1 MKRNG
6 SFNIIYEFAFKIHLP
21 HNTSSTLMNSMNNS
35 HSSNQYRQEVGEVMD
50 CIRHIFKA
58 LRVAS
63 SQFEKTMGLSAAQ
76 IFVLKKLKLEPGLS
90 INDLAERTVTHQ
102 SSVSVVVKKLE
113 EQGLVRRET
122 SSQDSRKVVV
132 FLTPEGTTKLGE
144 IPPTVQEE
152 MIDALQK
159 MPGEKTLAL
168 AQLMREFVGH
178 AGIAVSGMP
187 APMFDEHTRT
197 GS

>member
-1 MKRNG
+1 
-6 SFNIIYEFAFKIHLP
+6 
-21 HNTSSTLMNSMNNS
+21 MNNS
-35 HSSNQYRQEVGEVMD
+35 QYSDHCRQEVGEVMD

-122 SSQDSRKVVV
+122 SNLDSRKVVV
-132 FLTPEGTTKLGE
+132 FLTQEGTTKLLE

-152 MIDALQK
+152 MIGALQK
-159 MPGEKTLAL
+159 MSDEKTQTLAK
-168 AQLMREFVGH
+168 LMHEFVSH
-178 AGIAVSGMP
+178 AGIAVSGP
-187 APMFDEHTRT
+187 AIPSFEETSSTTVR
-197 GS
+197 

>member
-1 MKRNG
+1 M
-6 SFNIIYEFAFKIHLP
+6 I
-21 HNTSSTLMNSMNNS
+21 SMNNS
-35 HSSNQYRQEVGEVMD
+35 QVSDQYRQEVGEVMD

-76 IFVLKKLKLEPGLS
+76 IFVLKKLKQEPGLS

-113 EQGLVRRET
+113 EQRLVRRET

-132 FLTPEGTTKLGE
+132 FLTPEGTTKLGG

-152 MIDALQK
+152 MIEALQK
-159 MPGEKTLAL
+159 MTDEKTLAL

-178 AGIAVSGMP
+178 AGIAVNGSG
-187 APMFDEHTRT
+187 APMFGESSSTTVR
-197 GS
+197 